1 MYPATFDI
9 RLCKTNKSVDFN
21 ELDKLICERF
31 ELCFGNKNHFGE
43 EDYGH
48 FLFHEGEMH
57 QKSIS
62 WVGLIHTIVYYSDID
77 YGERRKSELLGALAY
92 TIMHCIHFP
101 MRMIEVLSRLL
112 DYIYD
117 DLQMVVYVTVRPD
130 KYDPIYLYKNIYTH
144 KKILKNETGL
154 FECDDNGKL
163 LEYYPSPS
171 VLIDKA
177 TIRERYTYGDSYYKP
192 CVHELIVPEG
202 VVSFKDGFFRGGLI
216 EGTLSF
222 PSTVQ
227 TIGTDFDCCV
237 FANTKIGKVILPD
250 SMESFGDFAFG
261 NAQIDELVYP
271 NKLIDTTYRRQFK
284 EATINTMLLPISIY
298 TLKENM
304 KSRNFEEL
312 FNPYDCRIRNIQIY

>member
-1 MYPATFDI
+1 MYPATFGI

-31 ELCFGNKNHFGE
+31 ELCFGNKNHLGE

-62 WVGLIHTIVYYSDID
+62 WVSLIHTIVYYSDID

-117 DLQMVVYVTVRPD
+117 ELHMVVYVTMRPD
-130 KYDPIYLYKNIYTH
+130 DCSDAYINNYTCHKIFKNR
-144 KKILKNETGL
+144 TGC

-202 VVSFKDGFFRGGLI
+202 VVSFKYDFFRGGLI

-227 TIGTDFDCCV
+227 TIGTDFDYGV

-250 SMESFGDFAFG
+250 SMESFGNFAFG

-284 EATINTMLLPISIY
+284 EVIINILLLPKSIY
-298 TLKENM
+298 TLTENM
-304 KSRNFEEL
+304 KERNFEEL
-312 FNPYDCRIRNIQIY
+312 FNPCDCRIRNIQIY